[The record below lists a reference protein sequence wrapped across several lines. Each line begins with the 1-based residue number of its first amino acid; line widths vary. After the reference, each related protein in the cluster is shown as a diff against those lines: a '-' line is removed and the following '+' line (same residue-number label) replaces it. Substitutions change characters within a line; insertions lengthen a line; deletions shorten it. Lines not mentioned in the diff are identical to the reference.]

1 VNIKD
6 LKTTKLEFG
15 KWELERKQR
24 GGRERVQSSGFRV
37 QSSEPACRQL
47 LCTHKYIFVKRKKI
61 RNNK

>member
-24 GGRERVQSSGFRV
+24 GGRERVQSSEFKACLSADRFKV
-37 QSSEPACRQL
+37 QSLPVGSYCVP
-47 LCTHKYIFVKRKKI
+47 TNIFL
-61 RNNK
+61 